1 MQQEKKMTYITKD
14 VEISSPNITTNSSF
28 FLIRVNG
35 NSMIDANIATDD
47 YLLVDRN
54 YSDLTNSIVIAELN
68 GAWTV
73 KNFSINKN
81 GGIELVPSNDFYN
94 TIEVTEE
101 DNFKVIGKVVKVIK
115 SFN

>member
-1 MQQEKKMTYITKD
+1 MTFITKD
-14 VEISSPNITTNSSF
+14 VEISSPNITTNSNF

-35 NSMIDANIATDD
+35 NSMINSNIANGD
-47 YLLVDRN
+47 YLLVDRS
-54 YSDLTNSIVIAELN
+54 YTDFRNSIVVVELN

-73 KNFSINKN
+73 KNFSINSKGN
-81 GGIELVPSNDFYN
+81 IELVPSNDYYN

-101 DNFKVIGKVVKVIK
+101 DNFRVIGKVVKVIK

>member
-1 MQQEKKMTYITKD
+1 M
-14 VEISSPNITTNSSF
+14 
-28 FLIRVNG
+28 G
-35 NSMIDANIATDD
+35 NSMINSNIASGD

-54 YSDLTNSIVIAELN
+54 YSDLRNSIVVVELN

-73 KNFSINKN
+73 KNFSINNKGN
-81 GGIELVPSNDFYN
+81 IELVPSNDYYN

-101 DNFKVIGKVVKVIK
+101 DNFRVIGKVVKVIK

>member
-1 MQQEKKMTYITKD
+1 MTFITKD

-35 NSMIDANIATDD
+35 NSMINSNIATGD

-54 YSDLTNSIVIAELN
+54 YTDLTNSIVIAELN

-73 KNFSINKN
+73 KKFSINNKGN
-81 GGIELVPSNDFYN
+81 VELVPSNDFYK